1 MKPHPTFYRFIRY
14 VLLILILF
22 HRENQSW
29 AQLPLPEC
37 TADVPFFVMDL
48 SSNPDS
54 SDTTLEI
61 IQPGSC
67 SDDGKNVAFYVML
80 YPDVAMFESIVA
92 LGYTDPG

>member
-1 MKPHPTFYRFIRY
+1 
-14 VLLILILF
+14 
-22 HRENQSW
+22 
-29 AQLPLPEC
+29 
-37 TADVPFFVMDL
+37 MDL